1 MTTARVAHATPGA
14 LYAHTAD
21 RDWECDK
28 EMGEA
33 AKFSKGNFSFIESVL
48 KMRTEQLSKLQKTI
62 VLLNMF

>member
-1 MTTARVAHATPGA
+1 MITWRGYYYTILNFFNFSGIVTTARVAHATPGA

-33 AKFSKGNFSFIESVL
+33 AKFTKGE
-48 KMRTEQLSKLQKTI
+48 
-62 VLLNMF
+62 

>member
-1 MTTARVAHATPGA
+1 MYLTSDHFSGIVTTARVAHATPGA

-48 KMRTEQLSKLQKTI
+48 K
-62 VLLNMF
+62 

>member
-33 AKFSKGNFSFIESVL
+33 AKFTKGDS
-48 KMRTEQLSKLQKTI
+48 
-62 VLLNMF
+62 VLLNWLK